1 MITLAAK
8 YYQTDTKRIKK
19 IALVTTLVGFYLLT
33 LSSCSSMPTEN
44 DNQATRLMFTDF
56 ERKIAQKLAL
66 DIRYFCNEMPAKA
79 KYCQKGVTKLPTAL
93 ADLVQATDIGGIVLF
108 AENLVSNQQI
118 IQLTH
123 DLQKAALMS
132 KSAKPLII
140 SIDQE
145 GGRVVRLPHATSF
158 AGNMAIGAT
167 YVHNKTKYATSSS
180 QVIGAELKALG
191 INNNYAPVID
201 VNTNAD
207 NPVINTRSFGENPQ
221 QVAELGVAAVNGLQ
235 AQGVMA
241 TLKHFPG
248 HGDTSIDSHLGL
260 PRVDHDLAL
269 IEKTDLAPFKWAIAH
284 SEPAM
289 IMTAHIQYPA
299 LDNSTFTSNN
309 GEDIIRPATMSRK
322 ILTDLLRDKMAFKGI
337 IATDALD
344 MAGVAHYFDKV
355 TATVETLSA
364 GADLAVMPFKVRTL
378 ADVDK
383 FKHFVQAV
391 SKKLADKI
399 AQGQLSADEI
409 DDSLARLNH
418 YKAKYIQLPSTLVAE
433 QVAQADKI
441 IASDSH
447 IVAQQL
453 LANEAT
459 TLVKNNANTLPLTPA
474 SIKHIHLLVASE
486 QEQQALQKAI
496 VKQWQKAGQTQLKM
510 TSIIVEQ
517 DKALAKIQ
525 NITQLIQADL
535 VIATMSVKAGSVVDL
550 GGIDDLLSQA
560 VNSYK
565 TGQALPKKAFLEKS
579 IAGKT
584 AAGKASSEDTTLEK
598 SKASYGQL
606 VQLQLSLAK
615 EQQIKSLLIGQGSP
629 FLIAPYLS
637 FADAA
642 LLIFDDKV
650 MTDKRGDKFSAGMNT
665 SIAIAVGQQ
674 QASGVLPVTL
684 K

>member
-344 MAGVAHYFDKV
+344 MAGIAHYFDKV